1 MTTTAYERAQRIGQH
16 AVRTAILDQA
26 ITLLT
31 REGHAA
37 LTVRRI
43 ATEAGCSTKVIYT
56 LFGGKDKLVEAL
68 WREGFAR
75 FQRVLEDVR
84 PGSGPIE
91 DVLALA
97 AAYRAYAH
105 AEPYYYRIMF
115 ENVIPEFSPGEGA
128 GREAKRAF
136 HLLEA
141 ACAAAVAVGE
151 LAGDPREIAD
161 QMFMA
166 MHGAVS
172 LELSG
177 FFDRDHADAL
187 FPALCAGLLRSFAGP
202 PEAAG

>member
-1 MTTTAYERAQRIGQH
+1 MTSTAYERAQRIGQN

-56 LFGGKDKLVEAL
+56 LFGGKDGLAEAL

-75 FQRVLEDVR
+75 FRRALEDVR
-84 PGSGPIE
+84 PGPGPTAHL
-91 DVLALA
+91 LALA
-97 AAYRAYAH
+97 AAYRAYAL

-115 ENVIPEFSPGEGA
+115 EKVIPEFSPSA
-128 GREAKRAF
+128 DDGREARQAF
-136 HLLEA
+136 RLLKS
-141 ACAAAVAVGE
+141 ACEAAVAAGE
-151 LAGDPREIAD
+151 LAGDPQEIAD
-161 QMFMA
+161 QMWMA

-172 LELSG
+172 LEVSG
-177 FFDRDHADAL
+177 FFERDHADTL
-187 FPALCAGLLRSFAGP
+187 FPALCAAILRSFTAP
-202 PEAAG
+202 PGAAG